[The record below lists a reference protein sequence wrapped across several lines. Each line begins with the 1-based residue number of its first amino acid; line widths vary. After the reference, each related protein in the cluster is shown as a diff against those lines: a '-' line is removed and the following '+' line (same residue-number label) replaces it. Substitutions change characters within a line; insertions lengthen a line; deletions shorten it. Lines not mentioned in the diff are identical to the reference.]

1 MAAVFFGFAFD
12 KTKFA
17 AHLRMV
23 VERLRLAQNKRTQEI
38 KQERREVSGM
48 LAAKKMDK
56 ARVRVESVL
65 RKTREGEASDILT
78 VMVDLLVERVPLISA
93 EKACPADLVECVAT
107 VLWAAPRAGIEEL
120 KVVAQ
125 QLTLKYGDKWAA
137 GVAAGAGAE
146 SRVNQ
151 KVFVRLT
158 NEPPADAV
166 KVATLLD
173 IAKEFGVPLDP
184 ASLNESVVGLPALD
198 PAVVAK
204 AHADAAG
211 DAAPAPAPAACPPAS
226 LCARCPTVRR

>member
-78 VMVDLLVERVPLISA
+78 VVRRRAARARARARAGAQS
-93 EKACPADLVECVAT
+93 
-107 VLWAAPRAGIEEL
+107 AAPELFHCSRA
-120 KVVAQ
+120 
-125 QLTLKYGDKWAA
+125 
-137 GVAAGAGAE
+137 
-146 SRVNQ
+146 R
-151 KVFVRLT
+151 
-158 NEPPADAV
+158 
-166 KVATLLD
+166 
-173 IAKEFGVPLDP
+173 
-184 ASLNESVVGLPALD
+184 
-198 PAVVAK
+198 
-204 AHADAAG
+204 
-211 DAAPAPAPAACPPAS
+211 
-226 LCARCPTVRR
+226 ARCRSRRWWTCSSSACR

>member
-78 VMVDLLVERVPLISA
+78 VVRRRAARARAGARS
-93 EKACPADLVECVAT
+93 
-107 VLWAAPRAGIEEL
+107 AAPELIHCSRA
-120 KVVAQ
+120 
-125 QLTLKYGDKWAA
+125 
-137 GVAAGAGAE
+137 
-146 SRVNQ
+146 R
-151 KVFVRLT
+151 
-158 NEPPADAV
+158 
-166 KVATLLD
+166 
-173 IAKEFGVPLDP
+173 
-184 ASLNESVVGLPALD
+184 
-198 PAVVAK
+198 
-204 AHADAAG
+204 
-211 DAAPAPAPAACPPAS
+211 
-226 LCARCPTVRR
+226 ARCRSRRWWTCSSSACR